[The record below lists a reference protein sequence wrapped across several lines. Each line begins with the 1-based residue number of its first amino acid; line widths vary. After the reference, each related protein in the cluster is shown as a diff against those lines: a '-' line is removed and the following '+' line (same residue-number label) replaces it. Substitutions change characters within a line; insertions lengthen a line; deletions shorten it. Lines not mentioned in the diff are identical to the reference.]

1 MERIP
6 NNNNNNDIDVFI
18 YIFLYSSIVNYK
30 DIDLILKIW
39 ETKLIILIVEG
50 MN

>member
-30 DIDLILKIW
+30 DIDLILKF
-39 ETKLIILIVEG
+39 EKL
-50 MN
+50 N